1 MRRLIK
7 LTKEGTSGPTTRDG
21 GRGETRDEKSLNDVH
36 VKSDK
41 WVKPLLGAEVRKGY

>member
-1 MRRLIK
+1 MRCLIK
-7 LTKEGTSGPTTRDG
+7 LTKEGTSGPTACDG
-21 GRGETRDEKSLNDVH
+21 GRGATKDEKLLNEEH